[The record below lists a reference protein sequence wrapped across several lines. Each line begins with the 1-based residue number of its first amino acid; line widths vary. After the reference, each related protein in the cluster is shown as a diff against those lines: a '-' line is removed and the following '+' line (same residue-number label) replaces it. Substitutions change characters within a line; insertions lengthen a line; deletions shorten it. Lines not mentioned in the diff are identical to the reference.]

1 MKYSLTRT
9 DVNKWARNTALFAA
23 PVVLIYLTYVQSQ
36 IADGFTTSD
45 LLPSAFVVGSMATYL
60 INTLIDIVR
69 KYVSK

>member
-1 MKYSLTRT
+1 MKYTLTRT
-9 DVNKWARNTALFAA
+9 DVNKWLRNAALFAA
-23 PVVLIYLTYVQSQ
+23 PVALIYLTYVQSQ
-36 IADGFTTSD
+36 IADGFSTSD